1 MLQTEGGTGH
11 PGFLCHTQPALEKHL
26 RARID
31 SYPDCDLRLSSTVV
45 GIDEDKDWVYA
56 TYLDASGNEKK
67 IRGRFLVGADGKTGF
82 TRKRYLE
89 PLGVRL
95 EHVSSD
101 TYHETWVALNWRMS
115 LPTPESHP
123 SFPLWEKGYSP
134 QQVYDAF
141 FPTDFRFL
149 CNSERPAV
157 CGRFGLSTDRL
168 WRFEFVVRPGEDGE
182 AMSAPDMIRQVVFP
196 YITHPGTRYGLSNMS
211 EIQYPSDCIE
221 VLRSRPFQFA
231 AKSCNRWSRD
241 RVILCGDAAH
251 VFPPFGGQ
259 GITSGFRDS
268 VALAWRLV
276 LATRPRTEAG
286 DHAAIPYQLLLD
298 GWLAERKQQLDKSLA
313 STIEN
318 GTYLTTAGPIKELV
332 RDWYLWAAQLIP
344 SWRRWLEQGNRRE
357 GMVKYHWEDDKG
369 MAFLP
374 QYAGGGNFPQVY
386 CMKLDGKKKVQF
398 TDDVIFAEHKKALF
412 QIIVLLESAQ
422 DLQQAQAGLLGVGKA
437 SHGVVQEEEATFI
450 IHSTDPHLPA
460 INASGCDVYR
470 LATGLEFSADVD
482 LCVGRPEPRYYDPER
497 MLKESQNKRFIILRP
512 DRFVFAACHTAD
524 ELQGAAKELCSFA

>member
-1 MLQTEGGTGH
+1 MMQTEGGTGH
-11 PGFLCHTQPALEKHL
+11 PGFMCHKQPVLEKHL
-26 RARID
+26 RARLE

-45 GIDEDKDWVYA
+45 AIHEDKDWVYA
-56 TYLDASGNEKK
+56 TYLDGSGNEKK

-95 EHVSSD
+95 ENVSSSA
-101 TYHETWVALNWRMS
+101 YQETWVALNWQMS

-123 SFPLWEKGYSP
+123 NFPLWKKGYTP

-157 CGRFGLSTDRL
+157 CGRFGLSKDRL
-168 WRFEFVVRPGEDGE
+168 WRFEFVVHPGEDGE
-182 AMSAPDMIRQVVFP
+182 AMSAPDKIRQIVFP
-196 YITHPGTRYGLSNMS
+196 YVTHSGSRYGLSNIS

-231 AKSCNRWSRD
+231 AKSCSRWSRD

-276 LATRPRTEAG
+276 LATRQRTEAG
-286 DHAAIPYQLLLD
+286 DHADMPYQSLLD
-298 GWLAERKQQLDKSLA
+298 GWFAERKQQLDKSLA

-332 RDWYLWAAQLIP
+332 RDWYLWAVQLIP

-357 GMVKYHWEDDKG
+357 GMVKYHWEDNKG

-374 QYAGGGNFPQVY
+374 QYGGGGNFPQVY
-386 CMKLDGKKKVQF
+386 CMKLDGKNKVQF
-398 TDDVIFAEHKKALF
+398 TDDVIFAEDKKALF
-412 QIIVLLESAQ
+412 QIIVLLEKAG

-437 SHGVVQEEEATFI
+437 SNGVVQEEDATFI
-450 IHSTDPHLPA
+450 IHSTDPQLPA
-460 INASGCDVYR
+460 INGRDVYR
-470 LATGLEFSADVD
+470 LATGVEFSADVG
-482 LCVGRPEPRYYDPER
+482 LCGGRPEPRYYDPER
-497 MLKESQNKRFIILRP
+497 MMKESQNKRFIILRP
-512 DRFVFAACHTAD
+512 DRFVFAACDTAD
-524 ELQGAAKELCSFA
+524 ELQGAAKELCSLA